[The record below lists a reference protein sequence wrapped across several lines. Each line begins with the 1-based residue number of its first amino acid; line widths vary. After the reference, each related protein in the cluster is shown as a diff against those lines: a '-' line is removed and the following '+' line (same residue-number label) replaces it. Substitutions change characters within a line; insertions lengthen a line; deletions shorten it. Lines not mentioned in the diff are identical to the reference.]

1 MNIDVHVVRYVVVE
15 EGIPA
20 INVDSR
26 GLHVVLKLG
35 QPQTPAVTREYDTSG
50 QDVGK
55 SLRTK
60 KLPPPPPNSVSICQ
74 NILCNFFFG

>member
-1 MNIDVHVVRYVVVE
+1 MNSVVHVVVE

-35 QPQTPAVTREYDTSG
+35 QPQTPAVTREYDTSV
-50 QDVGK
+50 QHVGNN
-55 SLRTK
+55 LRTK
-60 KLPPPPPNSVSICQ
+60 
-74 NILCNFFFG
+74 ILWSPQGQVA